1 MATLF
6 SKISDYGMSILS
18 AIPDMFVLCDK
29 DLRFLDVVNPKP
41 ELMDDASRTS
51 GGEMSINLYFRNAI
65 QNNAASFCETLLS
78 GKPSRFDFSVADK
91 GGGYHYEVNLSRLG
105 ADRVLACVHS
115 LSEVVTER
123 IESEYLHYFFSEVLD
138 HIAIPVSVKSIE
150 TGRYIFWNKQ
160 AEVFGCT
167 AEEII
172 GKTEEQFM
180 PYEQA
185 FAAQQI
191 SRRLAEGE
199 KEHQNIERYTLRDG
213 KEHVFMISRSV
224 FAYGKDVLILC
235 SALDISD
242 FTAAKS
248 SLLKMQ
254 EELAVKNKELSLA
267 LSVAKLIP
275 WECDLQEKTF
285 FCDYEDY
292 HHESALA
299 PDARGKYTVKVDE
312 YINRIHPDY
321 RGHAIQM
328 IQDLLDGKQDEF
340 QETYLIHWFNDR
352 EYEWMQVQSCIYN
365 RGADGQPQR
374 IIGSAQCVTGQKEME
389 MTLRQAK
396 EDLARKNM
404 WLSSVM
410 KIARVLPWECDLTTQ
425 IFFCDY
431 DNYHFDGLTPPDAEG
446 RYTLPI
452 DIYFSRIHPDYRD
465 RTIGKFAEM
474 LGGQTDEFHET
485 YPIHWYNDDDYEW
498 VEAQSSITKIHTDGT
513 PLRVVGSV
521 QVVTGQKLMEESLR
535 EAKEQ
540 AEQSNVLK
548 SAFLANMSHE
558 IRTPLNAIVGFSDLL
573 AQTEST
579 EEKQEY
585 LTIIKN
591 SNDLLLQLIGDI
603 LDLSK
608 IEAGTLEFSFENY
621 NLNKLMEELACTA
634 RMKVDDPAIEV
645 AWTQRLPECTIYT
658 DRNRLLQVF
667 HNFINNAAKFT
678 RQGSIHFGYRQ
689 LEDGKWY
696 FFVTDTGCGI
706 AADHVNDIFDRF
718 IKLDRMAKGTGLGL
732 TISKSI
738 VEYLGG
744 EIGVTSVE
752 GEGSTFWFTLPPES
766 VTVSV
771 IETDK
776 LRTDDQ
782 PEASTACGSLTILVA
797 EDDPNNYRLVEILLK
812 KHYTLLHAW
821 DGREAVALYR
831 EHRPDLILMDIKM
844 PEMDGYEATAAI
856 RGLSAD
862 VPIIAV
868 TAFAYPEDEKRIL
881 ASGFN
886 AYLTK
891 PVSRKLLLEKI
902 AELCRE

>member
-18 AIPDMFVLCDK
+18 ALPDMFVLCDK
-29 DLRFLDVVNPKP
+29 DLGFLDVVNPIP
-41 ELMDDASRTS
+41 ELIDAAFRTS
-51 GGEMSINLYFRNAI
+51 DGKISVNLFFRNAM
-65 QNNAASFCETLLS
+65 QSNAENFRATLLS
-78 GKPSRFDFSVADK
+78 GEPSKFDFSIADDGK
-91 GGGYHYEVNLSRLG
+91 GYHYEVNLSRLR
-105 ADRVLACVHS
+105 ADRILACVH
-115 LSEVVTER
+115 
-123 IESEYLHYFFSEVLD
+123 
-138 HIAIPVSVKSIE
+138 
-150 TGRYIFWNKQ
+150 
-160 AEVFGCT
+160 
-167 AEEII
+167 
-172 GKTEEQFM
+172 
-180 PYEQA
+180 
-185 FAAQQI
+185 
-191 SRRLAEGE
+191 
-199 KEHQNIERYTLRDG
+199 
-213 KEHVFMISRSV
+213 
-224 FAYGKDVLILC
+224 LC
-235 SALDISD
+235 SALDISES
-242 FTAAKS
+242 TAAAS
-248 SLLKMQ
+248 SLLKIQ

-267 LSVAKLIP
+267 MSVAKLVP
-275 WECDLQEKTF
+275 WEYDLQEKAF
-285 FCDYEDY
+285 FCDYKDY
-292 HHESALA
+292 HHESASA
-299 PDARGKYTVKVDE
+299 PDARGRYTVLVDE

-321 RGHAIQM
+321 REHARQM
-328 IQDLLDGKQDEF
+328 IQELQDGILDEY

-352 EYEWMQVQSCIYN
+352 EYEWVQVQCCIYS
-365 RGADGQPQR
+365 RDADGRPRR
-374 IIGSAQCVTGQKEME
+374 IIGSAQCVTEQKEME

-396 EDLARKNM
+396 EDLVRKNT

-446 RYTLPI
+446 RYMLDI
-452 DIYFSRIHPDYRD
+452 NIYFSRIHPDYRN
-465 RTIGKFAEM
+465 RAIEKFAEM
-474 LGGQTDEFHET
+474 LSGQTDEFHET
-485 YPIHWYNDDDYEW
+485 YPIHWNNDQEYEW
-498 VEAQSSITKIHTDGT
+498 VEAQSSITKVHADGT
-513 PLRVVGSV
+513 PLRIVGSA
-521 QVVTGQKLMEESLR
+521 QVITEQKRMEESLR

-540 AEQSNVLK
+540 AEQSNVFK

-573 AQTEST
+573 AQSESL

-621 NLNKLMEELACTA
+621 NLNKLMEELAYTA

-678 RQGSIHFGYRQ
+678 RQGYIHFGYRQ

-696 FFVTDTGCGI
+696 FYVTDTGCGI
-706 AADHVNDIFDRF
+706 AADHINDIFDRF

-744 EIGVTSVE
+744 EIGVNSVE
-752 GEGSTFWFTLPPES
+752 GEGSTFWFTLPSESVKVSVAETKKPGTDDLPES
-766 VTVSV
+766 
-771 IETDK
+771 
-776 LRTDDQ
+776 
-782 PEASTACGSLTILVA
+782 STACSPLTILVA
-797 EDDPNNYRLVEILLK
+797 EDDPNNYKLIEILLK
-812 KHYTLLHAW
+812 KNYTLLHAW

-856 RGLSAD
+856 RGLSAE

-881 ASGFN
+881 SSGFD

-891 PVSRKLLLEKI
+891 PVSKKLLQEKI
-902 AELCRE
+902 VELCRK